1 MSFNFALNDFTA
13 EQLEALIAQAKKQKK
28 NAKNK
33 KQIEE
38 EKKRK
43 QVVDAWEEID
53 WDNYGQTA
61 EQIPNDERLRILCA
75 HYGLKVAH
83 KRKGRHQER
92 TLGDSTNN
100 RPNGQYSNIV
110 ANCEERFKYE
120 LMGNSWR
127 GAKIYKGKG
136 KSKVYVG
143 TEFDLQKAFKPI
155 WGKLTNP
162 QKKAVW
168 HHKFSNEW
176 WKVGDDAS
184 LVDAPTERTNSKA
197 FMIWWDEHVV
207 RMGDKW
213 VFKGNYGVEK
223 DFMKYFYLA
232 IKEDK
237 KPVKQSAKAPVPPV
251 NTGGGGGA
259 KPETKKKTKEQEDAQ
274 KFLTEHVGKSAVRK
288 NKKTKAK
295 ADKKKAKAE
304 KKQSKA
310 EDEFDS
316 EIAGFMDEFVEE

>member
-1 MSFNFALNDFTA
+1 MSHFNLNGYTA
-13 EQLEALIAQAKKQKK
+13 EQLEALIKQAKEQKK
-28 NAKNK
+28 NAKSK
-33 KQIEE
+33 KQMEEDERKREIVKEWEGIEW
-38 EKKRK
+38 K
-43 QVVDAWEEID
+43 ASAID
-53 WDNYGQTA
+53 MT
-61 EQIPNDERLRILCA
+61 NDERLRILCA

-92 TLGDSTNN
+92 TIGESCN

-120 LMGNSWR
+120 LMGKAWR
-127 GAKIYKGKG
+127 GAKTYTGKG
-136 KSKVYVG
+136 KSRVYVG

-176 WKVGDDAS
+176 WKVGDDPS
-184 LVDAPTERTNSKA
+184 VVDAPTERTNSKA
-197 FMIWWDEHVV
+197 FMIWWDENVV
-207 RMGDKW
+207 SLDGKW
-213 VFKGNYGVEK
+213 VFKESKSYNVND
-223 DFMKYFYLA
+223 DFLKYFYLA

-237 KPVKQSAKAPVPPV
+237 KSVKQSAKAPV
-251 NTGGGGGA
+251 NNGGGA

-274 KFLTEHVGKSAVRK
+274 NYLTEFVGKSAVKVR
-288 NKKTKAK
+288 KAK
-295 ADKKKAKAE
+295 KAKMEKKKAEKAKAE

-310 EDEFDS
+310 EDYS
-316 EIAGFMDEFVEE
+316 FMDDEE